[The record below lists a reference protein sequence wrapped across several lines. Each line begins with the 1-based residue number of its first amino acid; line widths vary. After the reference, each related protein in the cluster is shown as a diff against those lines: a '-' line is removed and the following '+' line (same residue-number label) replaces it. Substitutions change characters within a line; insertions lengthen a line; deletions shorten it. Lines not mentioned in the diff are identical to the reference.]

1 MSVPVQLSP
10 EQLPKQFPQQSEQH
24 VDSCL
29 SLAFWGGFT
38 MSDSWSEHEEFEL
51 VWDDVDLLE
60 YEGGGCG
67 LYSGN
72 DSASDIVLVLERD
85 EFVDDTDDAEEA
97 ISVGGKAKNTTS
109 KKKKILK
116 IGKRSDRTAFNSR
129 NSVNIYNLFFF
140 GVYPVLWVCLHI
152 GGADEIFIINY
163 EYMYMKQN

>member
-1 MSVPVQLSP
+1 
-10 EQLPKQFPQQSEQH
+10 
-24 VDSCL
+24 
-29 SLAFWGGFT
+29 

-51 VWDDVDLLE
+51 VWDEVDLLE

-109 KKKKILK
+109 KKKKNTQDWK
-116 IGKRSDRTAFNSR
+116 
-129 NSVNIYNLFFF
+129 
-140 GVYPVLWVCLHI
+140 
-152 GGADEIFIINY
+152 EI
-163 EYMYMKQN
+163 

>member
-1 MSVPVQLSP
+1 
-10 EQLPKQFPQQSEQH
+10 
-24 VDSCL
+24 
-29 SLAFWGGFT
+29 

-51 VWDDVDLLE
+51 VWDEVDLLE

-72 DSASDIVLVLERD
+72 DSASDIVLVLERG

-109 KKKKILK
+109 KKH
-116 IGKRSDRTAFNSR
+116 SR
-129 NSVNIYNLFFF
+129 LERDLIVQHLIRGTVSIFIIFF
-140 GVYPVLWVCLHI
+140 GMYPVLWVCLHI

>member
-1 MSVPVQLSP
+1 
-10 EQLPKQFPQQSEQH
+10 
-24 VDSCL
+24 
-29 SLAFWGGFT
+29 

-51 VWDDVDLLE
+51 VWDEVDLLE

-140 GVYPVLWVCLHI
+140 LACILFCGFVYISAVQ
-152 GGADEIFIINY
+152 
-163 EYMYMKQN
+163 MKFSLSTMNTCT

>member
-1 MSVPVQLSP
+1 
-10 EQLPKQFPQQSEQH
+10 
-24 VDSCL
+24 
-29 SLAFWGGFT
+29 

-129 NSVNIYNLFFF
+129 NRVNIYNLFFF
-140 GVYPVLWVCLHI
+140 LACILFCGFVYISAVQ
-152 GGADEIFIINY
+152 
-163 EYMYMKQN
+163 MKFSLSTMNTCT